1 MVEQCLDGGRVG
13 GGVEVIEAAARVGV
27 HRATV
32 HRWVARYLAEQIGGW
47 GIGSR
52 RVRLEMLRRPGPWRD
67 AQLVMPSEQTIDRI
81 LIRQAVLVS
90 DTTLAIELAD
100 QDTKIVR
107 RTTS

>member
-1 MVEQCLDGGRVG
+1 VVEQCLDGGRVG

-52 RVRLEMLRRPGPWRD
+52 RRLARRRSRIVWCTLS
-67 AQLVMPSEQTIDRI
+67 QVPSR
-81 LIRQAVLVS
+81 LHRL
-90 DTTLAIELAD
+90 
-100 QDTKIVR
+100 K
-107 RTTS
+107 